1 MRHILCFSF
10 SNVRI
15 CCLLLVHQT
24 WKVESFT
31 NLNIKH
37 LTDHRKSSLGSL
49 IKATINYSHCS
60 WCYNWLVV
68 TDSNL
73 TPGQEENIPAAWHW
87 DPAGCLRELSS
98 SSPLHR
104 EQIHRHITGKHIH
117 ATLHKKRSAQWE
129 RKRREREREGMRASA
144 LALYPSWGPAL
155 AAVCFKI
162 IARCSQSTMDSGR
175 EGWGGRD
182 FKSKHHRLIWAGSV
196 HLPLGGR
203 KEKNETKCKNMDAV
217 FDWCASICNRLKCMS
232 SNPDVHSHPEELHC
246 WLLFIYNKKKKNH
259 TFCMHGYAR
268 HKGRVHKGLR
278 GSWGA
283 DCMEIKKK
291 QE

>member
-37 LTDHRKSSLGSL
+37 LTDHKKSSLSSL
-49 IKATINYSHCS
+49 IKATFNYSHCS

-73 TPGQEENIPAAWHW
+73 TWEEENIPAAWHW

-117 ATLHKKRSAQWE
+117 ATLHKKEAHSE
-129 RKRREREREGMRASA
+129 KEKGEREREGMRASA

-217 FDWCASICNRLKCMS
+217 FDWSASICIRLKCMS

-246 WLLFIYNKKKKNH
+246 WLLFIYNKKKKI
-259 TFCMHGYAR
+259 TPSACMGMQDT
-268 HKGRVHKGLR
+268 R
-278 GSWGA
+278 GECTKDWEGA
-283 DCMEIKKK
+283 GEQIAWK
-291 QE
+291 

>member
-68 TDSNL
+68 TNSNL
-73 TPGQEENIPAAWHW
+73 AWEEENIPAAWHW

-117 ATLHKKRSAQWE
+117 ATLHKKKKRTV
-129 RKRREREREGMRASA
+129 RKKKERERERRHAS
-144 LALYPSWGPAL
+144 L
-155 AAVCFKI
+155 
-162 IARCSQSTMDSGR
+162 CSRS
-175 EGWGGRD
+175 
-182 FKSKHHRLIWAGSV
+182 
-196 HLPLGGR
+196 
-203 KEKNETKCKNMDAV
+203 
-217 FDWCASICNRLKCMS
+217 AS
-232 SNPDVHSHPEELHC
+232 ELRPGFGC
-246 WLLFIYNKKKKNH
+246 SLF
-259 TFCMHGYAR
+259 
-268 HKGRVHKGLR
+268 
-278 GSWGA
+278 
-283 DCMEIKKK
+283 
-291 QE
+291 

>member
-73 TPGQEENIPAAWHW
+73 TWEEENIPAAWHW

-117 ATLHKKRSAQWE
+117 ATLHKKEAHSE
-129 RKRREREREGMRASA
+129 KEKGEREREGMRASA

-217 FDWCASICNRLKCMS
+217 FDWSASICIRLKCMS

>member
-37 LTDHRKSSLGSL
+37 LTDHKKSSLGSL

-73 TPGQEENIPAAWHW
+73 TPRQEENIPAAWHW

-129 RKRREREREGMRASA
+129 RKRRERERRHAS
-144 LALYPSWGPAL
+144 L
-155 AAVCFKI
+155 
-162 IARCSQSTMDSGR
+162 CSR
-175 EGWGGRD
+175 
-182 FKSKHHRLIWAGSV
+182 SV
-196 HLPLGGR
+196 
-203 KEKNETKCKNMDAV
+203 
-217 FDWCASICNRLKCMS
+217 S
-232 SNPDVHSHPEELHC
+232 ELRPGFGC
-246 WLLFIYNKKKKNH
+246 SLF
-259 TFCMHGYAR
+259 
-268 HKGRVHKGLR
+268 
-278 GSWGA
+278 
-283 DCMEIKKK
+283 
-291 QE
+291 

>member
-68 TDSNL
+68 TNSNL
-73 TPGQEENIPAAWHW
+73 AWEEENIPAAWHW

-117 ATLHKKRSAQWE
+117 ATLHKKEAHSE
-129 RKRREREREGMRASA
+129 KEKGEREREGMRASA

-196 HLPLGGR
+196 HLPFGGR

-217 FDWCASICNRLKCMS
+217 FDWSASICIRLKCMS

>member
-15 CCLLLVHQT
+15 CCLLLVNQT

-37 LTDHRKSSLGSL
+37 LTDHKKSSLGSL

-60 WCYNWLVV
+60 LCYNWLVV

-73 TPGQEENIPAAWHW
+73 TWEEENIPAAWHW

-98 SSPLHR
+98 SSPLHI
-104 EQIHRHITGKHIH
+104 EQINRHITGKHIH
-117 ATLHKKRSAQWE
+117 ATLHKKEAHSE
-129 RKRREREREGMRASA
+129 KEKGEREREGMRASA

-217 FDWCASICNRLKCMS
+217 FDWSASICIRLKCMS

-246 WLLFIYNKKKKNH
+246 WLLFIYNKKKKI
-259 TFCMHGYAR
+259 TPSACMGMQDT
-268 HKGRVHKGLR
+268 R
-278 GSWGA
+278 GECTKDWEGA
-283 DCMEIKKK
+283 GEQIAWK
-291 QE
+291 